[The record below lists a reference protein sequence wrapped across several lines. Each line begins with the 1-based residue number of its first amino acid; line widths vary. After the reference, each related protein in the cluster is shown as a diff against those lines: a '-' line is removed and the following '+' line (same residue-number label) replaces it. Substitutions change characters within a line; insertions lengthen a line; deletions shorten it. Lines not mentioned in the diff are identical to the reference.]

1 MMPNFPL
8 YVSTSDGEKTIR
20 CVNWL
25 DLDKDGNIPSTIRY
39 ELNRGYLNIH
49 DGFVWIYAGKT
60 KPNNADQYPYFW
72 GEPGSKPSFS
82 DPLPDVME
90 AFKEENLRDVSTKI
104 INETLEENEV
114 LYNEQEINDLND
126 AQAVYVPIIREKD
139 DFLKKLIKRA
149 IINKGIDLA
158 RLKYKTQEKYILPN
172 MKAALDNDTKMSV
185 VYFGHWCELLGLDFS
200 AVVYDNGTDPHDPL
214 KKPLMYSS
222 ETGEIT
228 EESV

>member
-1 MMPNFPL
+1 MNFPV

-25 DLDKDGNIPSTIRY
+25 DLDSNGCLPTTIRY
-39 ELNRGYLNIH
+39 ELNRGYLNVN
-49 DGFVWIYAGKT
+49 DGVVWIYSGKE
-60 KPNNADQYPYFW
+60 KPANPDQYPYFW
-72 GEPGSKPSFS
+72 GKPGEKPTFSEPTEESK
-82 DPLPDVME
+82 E
-90 AFKEENLRDVSTKI
+90 AFREENLRDVSTKI

-139 DFLKKLIKRA
+139 DFLKKIIKQA

-158 RLKYKTQEKYILPN
+158 RLKYKTSEKYILPN

-200 AVVYDNGTDPHDPL
+200 AVVYDNGTDTDDPL
-214 KKPLMYSS
+214 KKPIMYSS
-222 ETGEIT
+222 ETGKIT
-228 EESV
+228 EEDV